1 MSNDNKKIIASDI
14 YERQQIDAE
23 YGPGHGSV
31 YDDIE
36 DLDFFD
42 MEEYFGDLDP
52 TEFL

>member
-1 MSNDNKKIIASDI
+1 MTNDSKKIIAADI

-31 YDDIE
+31 SDDIE
-36 DLDFFD
+36 DLDFSD